1 MLFKPS
7 TKLLRW
13 LGFIVLLL
21 TVASVSVIQFDGPR
35 QIAVAVLRS
44 QSVSIALSRIQ
55 QFMIPANN
63 AACLDE
69 LAKLD
74 AVYTAQSGFTEGNQ
88 CIVEHAVRLT
98 SASGMAIKNSPVLTC
113 RMASELVKFT
123 ENTLQPVADQMF
135 GSRIKAMSHLGT
147 YNCRSMRQYPGIVSQ
162 HGFANAIDV
171 AGFTLEDGTEINVAD
186 DWKGS
191 SVKAVFLKEI
201 ADAGCE
207 GFRVA
212 VSPDSDANHWN
223 HLHWDMGPYWSCR

>member
-1 MLFKPS
+1 MTIAKWLIGAFIIIAG
-7 TKLLRW
+7 
-13 LGFIVLLL
+13 LGF
-21 TVASVSVIQFDGPR
+21 TVIQYDPPR
-35 QIAVAVLRS
+35 QLISAILRS
-44 QSVSIALSRIQ
+44 QSVSIALSRVQ

-63 AACLDE
+63 AACLKE
-69 LAKLD
+69 LVELD
-74 AVYTAQSGFTEGNQ
+74 AVYVAQSGFTEGNQ

-123 ENTLQPVADQMF
+123 EDTLQPVADQMF

-171 AGFTLEDGTEINVAD
+171 SGFTLEDGTDINVAW
-186 DWKGS
+186 DWNGKS
-191 SVKAVFLKEI
+191 AKAEFLRLI
-201 ADAGCE
+201 AGGGCE
-207 GFRVA
+207 GFRA
-212 VSPDSDANHWN
+212 AISPDSDANHWN

>member
-1 MLFKPS
+1 MTIAKWLIGAFSIMAIFGFTAIQYDPS
-7 TKLLRW
+7 RHL
-13 LGFIVLLL
+13 IS
-21 TVASVSVIQFDGPR
+21 AI
-35 QIAVAVLRS
+35 LRS
-44 QSVSIALSRIQ
+44 QSVSIALSRVQ
-55 QFMIPANN
+55 QFLILANN
-63 AACLDE
+63 AACLKE
-69 LAKLD
+69 LVELD
-74 AVYTAQSGFTEGNQ
+74 AVYVAQSGFAEGNQ

-123 ENTLQPVADQMF
+123 EGTLQPVADQMF
-135 GSRIKAMSHLGT
+135 GARIKAMSHLAT

-186 DWKGS
+186 DWDGG
-191 SVKAVFLKEI
+191 SVKAEFLKEI

-207 GFRVA
+207 GFHVA